1 MWVWV
6 LSFSILGSK
15 PEHGQIAK
23 FETKQE
29 CLRALDQKTQDAIRQ
44 GRELVGRCYFTKV
57 EEKAW
62 WK

>member
-29 CLRALDQKTQDAIRQ
+29 CIRALDQKKQEAMSR
-44 GRELVGRCYFTKV
+44 GRELVGRCYLSQTGSKG
-57 EEKAW
+57 W
-62 WK
+62 WN